1 MFKVSL
7 SIAAAMFVAT
17 MFVQVIGSRPAT
29 DCTVTINLPGET
41 PKLQQVPCSAK
52 VNWAAWATGKSRSP
66 QVHFLD
72 LLELIFGQ
80 QQQKDAQ
87 RSGNRS
93 LL

>member
-1 MFKVSL
+1 MLKVSL
-7 SIAAAMFVAT
+7 FIAAVIFVAT

-29 DCTVTINLPGET
+29 DCTVTINVPGET

-72 LLELIFGQ
+72 LLELIFSR

-87 RSGNRS
+87 RNGNHN

>member
-7 SIAAAMFVAT
+7 SIAAMMFVAT
-17 MFVQVIGSRPAT
+17 MLVQVIGSPPAT
-29 DCTVTINLPGET
+29 DCTVTINLPGEA

-66 QVHFLD
+66 QAHFLD

-80 QQQKDAQ
+80 QQKNSQ
-87 RSGNRS
+87 RSGNHR